1 MDDVKPITTKML
13 YKSSKVSTGV
23 GSAASGLYDFGSIKA
38 QVENKTKGV
47 FMKRNSSAKQE
58 VIVPVYT
65 PQQIIDS
72 VNRPTHIQNVSKEKG
87 AAQKAPLKPA
97 EMKR

>member
-23 GSAASGLYDFGSIKA
+23 GNAASGLYDFGSLKA

-47 FMKRNSSAKQE
+47 FMKKNSSAKQE

-65 PQQIIDS
+65 PQQILNS
-72 VNRPTHIQNVSKEKG
+72 VNGLTHIQNVSKEKV
-87 AAQKAPLKPA
+87 APQKVPSKPV
-97 EMKR
+97 